1 MSVAKDVVTSEFYAV
16 QKEIAELNQEF
27 GDLDFLKRK
36 LYWFPYRRKE
46 SLDHMKSFW
55 KVSNFNFLSDAYFG
69 WGLNPRTLSLMK
81 RSIKEKKPFFFVEDG
96 FIRSLYHGGCAPR
109 FRLGRSFTVDAK
121 APYYCGDLET
131 DLESKISDTTDDSYD
146 CFDVSCTIKKII
158 DTQLSKYNHQPPASK
173 LSKNGNKII
182 LVIGQNYGDKSL
194 QFGGVGDDVFD
205 LMLEDA
211 LSTGA
216 DVYYKVHPDVI
227 DTNSESRTDPR
238 IHFLREGCNPISL
251 LKQVDQ
257 VYVATSQM
265 GFEALLLGKPVKVYG
280 KPFYAGW
287 GLTED
292 VMEFP
297 RRKKMKKLEDIFYA
311 TYLSYTHYLDL
322 ENKNYTTLSSL
333 MNTLLDQRKECFG
346 Y

>member
-1 MSVAKDVVTSEFYAV
+1 MAKDVATSEFYAV
-16 QKEIAELNQEF
+16 QKEVAELNLEF
-27 GDLDFLKRK
+27 GDLNFLKRK
-36 LYWFPYRRKE
+36 FYWFPYRRKE
-46 SLDHMKSFW
+46 SLEHMKSFW
-55 KVSNFNFLSDAYFG
+55 TVSNFDFLSDAYFG
-69 WGLNPRTLSLMK
+69 WGVNPRTLSLMR
-81 RSIKEKKPFFFVEDG
+81 RSLKEKKPFFFVEDG
-96 FIRSLYHGGCAPR
+96 FIRSLYHGGCAPK
-109 FRLGRSFTVDAK
+109 FRLGRSFTVDTK

-131 DLESKISDTTDDSYD
+131 DLENKILSTTNDSYD
-146 CFDVSCTIKKII
+146 VAEVSGIIRKIV
-158 DTQLSKYNHQPPASK
+158 DSQLSKYNHQPRASDLPK
-173 LSKNGNKII
+173 TDNETV

-216 DVYYKVHPDVI
+216 TVYYKVHPDVI
-227 DTNSESRTDPR
+227 DTNGESRTDPR

-251 LKQVDQ
+251 LKQFDR

-265 GFEALLLGKPVKVYG
+265 GFEALLMGKPVKVYG

-292 VMEFP
+292 VLEFP
-297 RRKKMKKLEDIFYA
+297 RRKKKKKKVEDIFYA
-311 TYLSYTHYLDL
+311 TYISYTHYLDL
-322 ENKNYTTLSSL
+322 ENKNYITLSC
-333 MNTLLDQRKECFG
+333 LLDILLKQRKECFG